1 MIDQLI
7 GLEAPTGWRTGA
19 FRDARRFRRRHRWN
33 NPPTWL
39 KERGR
44 RDDAQHME
52 SELRFDTD
60 DHEFVRGFEIG
71 VLWERLSV
79 DPECEITVHASNAEM
94 VMRVAKAVGCQFSGR
109 DLGDDRIFVELHK
122 VNSC

>member
-33 NPPTWL
+33 NAPTWL

-109 DLGDDRIFVELHK
+109 DLGDDRIFVELRK